1 VTPAWHDLDALAQR
15 EAVLVADGDIAALTP
30 LYERRAELLAAL
42 PRPLP
47 REALEPLQ
55 RALSAQRA
63 TATALMARRDA
74 IAAELGRLNHGRTG
88 VQGYARAA
96 DFRS

>member
-1 VTPAWHDLDALAQR
+1 MTHAWHDLEDLAAR
-15 EAVLVADGDIAALTP
+15 EAVLVADGQIDELTV
-30 LYERRAELLAAL
+30 LYARRDELLAAL

-63 TATALMARRDA
+63 TATALMARRDV
-74 IAAELGRLNHGRTG
+74 IAAELGRLNRGRTG
-88 VQGYARAA
+88 VQGYARSA
-96 DFRS
+96 DICA